1 MEGSQDIFMGST
13 SLYRST
19 SIWGTNSRGGFPRSS
34 RIREGDD
41 EVETLKRAALEKLPT
56 YNLLRKGVLTTSRG
70 EAVEV

>member
-1 MEGSQDIFMGST
+1 MDGSQDIFMGST

-19 SIWGTNSRGGFPRSS
+19 STWGTNSRGGFPRSS

-56 YNLLRKGVLTTSRG
+56 YNRLRKGILTTSRG